1 MKAKQKHLWI
11 CLSLF
16 LITIN
21 FVYSQGDGAESPP
34 IELEEVTVITRVEKD
49 TFRTPNAISVIDRE
63 QIERM
68 NAPTTPR
75 ILRETVGVWAQ
86 QTTVGQ
92 GSPLLRGLTGYQAF
106 LAIDGVRLNN
116 STFRSGPNQY
126 LVTTSPDNLDRIEV
140 LRGAGSMLYGSGA
153 MGGVISMFTKDT
165 IPDNATDNWN
175 IQSRAFTRFA
185 SGSAERLGRLEVVG
199 SQKQLGFSV
208 GTSARWF
215 GDINPG
221 SGYDLHHKNRKF
233 EIVNDKPKGVQ
244 VSDGPPKD
252 VPDRWLVRFRRTTR
266 LERLRW
272 RRQTFLQTQ

>member
-1 MKAKQKHLWI
+1 MKARRKPLWI

-16 LITIN
+16 LICIN
-21 FVYSQGDGAESPP
+21 LVYSQENEIESS
-34 IELEEVTVITRVEKD
+34 IVELEEVTVITRVEKD
-49 TFRTPNAISVIDRE
+49 TFRTPNAVSVIDRE

-75 ILRETVGVWAQ
+75 ILRETEGVWAQ

-126 LVTTSPDNLDRIEV
+126 LATTSPDSLDRIEV

-153 MGGVISMFTKDT
+153 MGGVISMFTKDA
-165 IPDNATDNWN
+165 IPDNATDHWN
-175 IQSRAFTRFA
+175 LQSRAFTRFS

-199 SQKQLGFSV
+199 SQKRLGFSV
-208 GTSARWF
+208 GASARWF
-215 GDINPG
+215 GNINPG
-221 SGYDLHHKNRKF
+221 SGYDLHYKNRKF
-233 EIVNDKPKGVQ
+233 EIVTDKPAGVQ
-244 VSDGPPKD
+244 VSDGPPQRC
-252 VPDRWLVRFRRTTR
+252 PRTMVD
-266 LERLRW
+266 
-272 RRQTFLQTQ
+272 

>member
-1 MKAKQKHLWI
+1 MKAKQKRLWL

-16 LITIN
+16 LICIN
-21 FVYSQGDGAESPP
+21 LVYSQEEAAESS
-34 IELEEVTVITRVEKD
+34 IVELDEVTVITRVEKD
-49 TFRTPNAISVIDRE
+49 TFRTPNAVSVIHRE

-86 QTTVGQ
+86 QTTAGQ
-92 GSPLLRGLTGYQAF
+92 GSPMLRGLTGYQAF
-106 LAIDGVRLNN
+106 LSIDGVRLNN

-126 LVTTSPDNLDRIEV
+126 LASISPDNLDRVEV

-165 IPDNATDNWN
+165 ILDDATEEWN

-185 SGSAERLGRLEVVG
+185 SGSAERLGRLEVGG

-208 GTSARWF
+208 GASARWF

-221 SGYDLHHKNRKF
+221 TGYDLHYKNRKF
-233 EIVNDKPKGVQ
+233 RDCH
-244 VSDGPPKD
+244 
-252 VPDRWLVRFRRTTR
+252 
-266 LERLRW
+266 
-272 RRQTFLQTQ
+272 RQATGSGSL

>member
-1 MKAKQKHLWI
+1 MLQ
-11 CLSLF
+11 
-16 LITIN
+16 
-21 FVYSQGDGAESPP
+21 
-34 IELEEVTVITRVEKD
+34 R
-49 TFRTPNAISVIDRE
+49 
-63 QIERM
+63 
-68 NAPTTPR
+68 
-75 ILRETVGVWAQ
+75 LRESCARQKGVWAQ

-126 LVTTSPDNLDRIEV
+126 LATISPDNLDRVEV

-153 MGGVISMFTKDT
+153 MGGVISMFTKDA
-165 IPDNATDNWN
+165 ILDGATEDWSL
-175 IQSRAFTRFA
+175 QSRAFTRFA

-199 SQKQLGFSV
+199 GQKRFGFSV
-208 GTSARWF
+208 GASARWF
-215 GDINPG
+215 GNINPG

-233 EIVNDKPKGVQ
+233 EIITDKPKGVE

-252 VPDRWLVRFRRTTR
+252 VPDQWLIDSEGPAR

-272 RRQTFLQTQ
+272 RCQTRL